1 MSKKRSIVFASIL
14 LATVF
19 ILILIFRYVY
29 PHLNEDTSFKR
40 YTRNLFCQEVSSNTI
55 TLHYT
60 LKDPSAYDITDVPV
74 TFGSFS
80 SNIEAIC
87 AASENALSLL
97 HSFHSD
103 CLSSDNALTYQVLDE
118 YLELSMDEGNYT
130 LYNEPLAPMTGT
142 QAQLPV
148 LLSEY
153 QFYGQN
159 DVDTYL
165 TLLTQ
170 TPAYFDSLLAFEQAK
185 SDAGLFM
192 PSYSADAI
200 VEECQSFVAM
210 GEQNYLID
218 SFDDR
223 LEQLELRDDLETDYK
238 KQNEDYIK
246 NYVFSAYN
254 TLADGITELRDTGQ
268 NDQGLCY
275 FPEGK
280 DYYEILV
287 AAETGSSRNV
297 QELQELTLKQIS
309 EDMTALQTTLA
320 NITSSNDSSG
330 SSTSG
335 SDSSGN
341 DSFGND
347 SSDNDSFGN
356 DSYGSSASDSDS
368 SGSSASG
375 NDTSGSSASSSGSSG
390 SSSLSSITL
399 ADSNPSS
406 ILATLATQISGDFP
420 ALPAVHTTVKY
431 VQESMEEY
439 LSPAF
444 YMIPPLDD
452 NNENI
457 IYINAGHI
465 SSDMSLFTT
474 LAHEGYPGHLYQTV
488 YYENQSHDPI
498 RSLLNFGGYTEGWA
512 TYSEMLSYYYAPI
525 EKSQALVLQ
534 KNASIIL
541 GLYALA
547 DMGIHYDGWSLT
559 DTISFFS
566 TYGITDADTIQ
577 SIYKLII
584 ADPANYLKYYI
595 GYVEFLELKK
605 EAIEAWGDD
614 FTQERFHRAVLDA
627 GPAGFEIIEEYMLE
641 QTN

>member
-1 MSKKRSIVFASIL
+1 MSKKRSIAFVSIL

-223 LEQLELRDDLETDYK
+223 LEQLELSDDLETDYK

-254 TLADGITELRDTGQ
+254 TLADGIAKLRDTGQ

-320 NITSSNDSSG
+320 NITSGNDSSG
-330 SSTSG
+330 SSTS
-335 SDSSGN
+335 
-341 DSFGND
+341 
-347 SSDNDSFGN
+347 
-356 DSYGSSASDSDS
+356 DSD
-368 SGSSASG
+368 
-375 NDTSGSSASSSGSSG
+375 SSG

-605 EAIEAWGDD
+605 EAIETWGDD